1 MIKKSEVF
9 PVGQITKTHGIKGEM
24 AFSTT
29 NSILDE
35 VDVPFIV
42 LEPEGILVPFYI
54 ENIRFKTDST
64 GLLLLEGISSEEK
77 ARHFVGQNIYLPN
90 EFMSEIEEDD
100 VHVEY
105 FIGFEVIDETEGK
118 IGTITEIDDKTE
130 NILFVVSGENDN
142 FLIPAVEEYI
152 TEIDDDN
159 KILRM
164 DLPEGLLSI

>member
-24 AFSTT
+24 AFNTT
-29 NSILDE
+29 YSILDE

-64 GLLLLEGISSEEK
+64 GLLQLEGINSEEK
-77 ARHFVGQNIYLPN
+77 ARHFIGQNIYLPN

-118 IGTITEIDDKTE
+118 IGTIIEINDKTE
-130 NILFVVSGENDN
+130 NILFVVSNEDN
-142 FLIPAVEEYI
+142 EFLIPAVEEFI

-159 KILRM
+159 KILHVS
-164 DLPEGLLSI
+164 LPEGLLGL

>member
-9 PVGQITKTHGIKGEM
+9 PVGQITKTHGVRGEM
-24 AFSTT
+24 AFTT
-29 NSILDE
+29 SYSILDE
-35 VDVPFIV
+35 VDMPFIV
-42 LEPEGILVPFYI
+42 FEPEGILVPFYI

-64 GLLLLEGISSEEK
+64 GLLQLEGVNSEEK
-77 ARHFVGQNIYLPN
+77 AREFVGQNIYLPN
-90 EFMSEIEEDD
+90 EYMEDIDEDD

-105 FIGFEVIDETEGK
+105 FIGFSVVDENLGE

-130 NILFVVSGENDN
+130 NVLFVVKNDKDE

-152 TEIDDDN
+152 TEIDDKN

-164 DLPEGLLSI
+164 NLPEGLLEI